1 MIALKLIVL
10 MVLQAALMVL
20 SVAALIF
27 VLGIML
33 GLVIAGFVVR
43 RVAEPTP

>member
-43 RVAEPTP
+43 RVPEPTP